1 MAVDPAEL
9 AAARQRV
16 DLYRA
21 CAHPLVPTA
30 AWLLAEVDRLAGEAA
45 TGVRGELEP
54 AKEQVVK
61 AEPDLLELLDRR
73 CAVRPGVVP
82 TYDLDLHRR
91 CVDEIMRLREQ
102 LAERTL
108 QHKVQMANAARF
120 MLENEV
126 LQRLETEVSK
136 AVQCYEDAMIA
147 AVRDNPTLFQA
158 TSGGS
163 DC

>member
-1 MAVDPAEL
+1 MVVDAAEL

-16 DLYRA
+16 LIYRA
-21 CAHPLVPTA
+21 CGHPLVPTA
-30 AWLLAEVDRLAGEAA
+30 SWLLGELERLAGEA
-45 TGVRGELEP
+45 TPGIRGELDP
-54 AKEQVVK
+54 AKEQVVMV
-61 AEPDLLELLDRR
+61 EPDLLELLDRR
-73 CAVRPGVVP
+73 CAARAGAVP

-147 AVRDNPTLFQA
+147 LVRDNPTLFQA